1 MKRKLIL
8 ASGSLRRKELLEK
21 AGLHFDVIVSDYE
34 EDMTLPLSP
43 GELVKHLS
51 RGKAEAVAKEHKDAI
66 VLSADTIVAYDS
78 QILGKPHTEEK
89 AEKMLQLLSGK
100 QHSVFTGFTIMLL
113 EENKIISRA
122 VETKVYFNRLSDA
135 EIKKYV
141 ATGDPLE
148 KAGAYAIQKIGDTF
162 VEKIEGDYNN
172 VVGLPIDDVLVVLC
186 YDFGLEKAQFSIKK

>member
-21 AGLHFDVIVSDYE
+21 AGLHFEIIISDYE
-34 EDMTLPLSP
+34 EDMALPLSP
-43 GELVKHLS
+43 DELVKHLS
-51 RGKAEAVAKEHKDAI
+51 RGKAETVAKEHKDAI

-100 QHSVFTGFTIMLL
+100 QHSVFTGFTVMLL

-122 VETKVYFNRLSDA
+122 IETKVYFNRLSDD

-148 KAGAYAIQKIGDTF
+148 KAGAYAIQKIGEAF

-172 VVGLPIDDVLVVLC
+172 VVGLPIDDVLAVLRG
-186 YDFGLEKAQFSIKK
+186 DFGLESA